1 MPEHTPYLD
10 QWLQEGIAA
19 AKAGEM
25 QTARFRL
32 LDIVE
37 QDQTNEAAW
46 YWLYHV
52 FDRVDDRRTCLE
64 NLILLNPDNQWAK
77 EELLKVLES
86 LPPTVGGLPP
96 EGGDPTHRGAETHE
110 PLPHTDKPTA
120 RGVRIK
126 PSRPVTLKLVT
137 AFWAGIS
144 TIFLGS
150 GIISCGVWL
159 FSRLDNQNLP
169 DQNAQLFQSLELV
182 IGIIFAIVGTLGFYI
197 AVMLFFQS
205 MIGFYGSIL
214 LSLALLLVGPTASL
228 ITTPPNYAT
237 MICTGGIS
245 GMIVLLTL
253 ASQPGFEKI
262 LQDDNITDQT
272 K

>member
-1 MPEHTPYLD
+1 MNTLLPLSVGIIALASILMSTRARNEATFFHGRSAEGEQPGLLTLTFSQVTTWIFARSLMNAAILGFYYGLWGTLAYAAYYLSFLTGARIVD
-10 QWLQEGIAA
+10 SLRFQQGFSSIQQFL
-19 AKAGEM
+19 K
-25 QTARFRL
+25 ARFRHYGTSCYNFV
-32 LDIVE
+32 I
-37 QDQTNEAAW
+37 
-46 YWLYHV
+46 
-52 FDRVDDRRTCLE
+52 
-64 NLILLNPDNQWAK
+64 
-77 EELLKVLES
+77 
-86 LPPTVGGLPP
+86 
-96 EGGDPTHRGAETHE
+96 
-110 PLPHTDKPTA
+110 
-120 RGVRIK
+120 GVR
-126 PSRPVTLKLVT
+126 L
-137 AFWAGIS
+137 IS
-144 TIFLGS
+144 E
-150 GIISCGVWL
+150 VVA
-159 FSRLDNQNLP
+159 NL
-169 DQNAQLFQSLELV
+169 LV

-262 LQDDNITDQT
+262 LQDDNITDQA